1 MADYLLSC
9 DIGTSA
15 TKASLFSDTGKLI
28 KSVVAPYKIHYS
40 HNSWAEQEPEDWWAA
55 VCETTK
61 ALIQSIPAS
70 SIAVIS
76 LSGQMSGA
84 TFVDSA
90 GKPLRRSII
99 WLDNRSTK
107 EVEEL
112 EKKVDRVRHFEQSG
126 RTPNSV
132 RPMEKVMWVKNNEP
146 ELYKAVYKVLQSK
159 DYIAFKLTDNLVT
172 DYTDASATYLLDR
185 KKCIWHQELFETAGL
200 SIDKFPELAASTQ
213 IIGYVTSGAAARTG
227 LIKGI
232 PVVIGAG
239 DVSAST
245 VGSKCVQ
252 HGQTH
257 ISIGSSAWASITLDK
272 PFHDPDRVYS
282 VLHPIP
288 ELYVNEC
295 CLLTAGISY
304 SWLRDEIC
312 TYEKYTAQNQGKNA
326 YDFMDEQVVKSTAG
340 SNGVMFLPYLRGDMC
355 LHDDPLAT
363 GAFIG
368 LRAESTRA
376 DILRSVIEGV
386 GFYLD
391 LSLKLFASAVQDM
404 NETILV
410 GGAMKGYVWREI
422 LCDILGLRCSIPEY
436 LEEATSLGAA
446 IIGGVG
452 IGMFKDFSV
461 VDQLI
466 SIEQEME
473 PNVQNHAKYRKM
485 EPVFDQAYSALKPL
499 YEGLHAIK

>member
-1 MADYLLSC
+1 MADYLLSY
-9 DIGTSA
+9 DIGTSC

-28 KSVVAPYKIHYS
+28 KSMLSPYQIHYS
-40 HNSWAEQEPEDWWAA
+40 HNSWAEQDPEDWWLA
-55 VCETTK
+55 VCKSTK
-61 ALIQSIPAS
+61 ALIESIPVS
-70 SIAVIS
+70 GIAVIS

-84 TFVDSA
+84 TFVDRT

-99 WLDNRSTK
+99 WLDNRATK

-112 EKKVDRVRHFEQSG
+112 EKKVNRVRHFEQSG
-126 RTPNSV
+126 RTPNVV

-146 ELYKAVYKVLQSK
+146 ELYEAVYKVLQSK

-172 DYTDASATYLLDR
+172 DYSDASATYLLDR
-185 KKCIWHQELFETAGL
+185 KKCIWCQELFETAGL
-200 SIDKFPELAASTQ
+200 IADKFPELAASTQ
-213 IIGYVTSGAAARTG
+213 IIGYVTAGAADQTG
-227 LIKGI
+227 LLKGI

-239 DVSAST
+239 DVSAAT
-245 VGSKCVQ
+245 VGSRCVR

-257 ISIGSSAWASITLDK
+257 ICIGSSAWASVTLDR
-272 PFHDPDRVYS
+272 PFHDPERVYS

-288 ELYVNEC
+288 ELYVNES

-312 TYEKYTAQNQGKNA
+312 TYEKYIAQNQGRNA
-326 YDFMDEQVVKSTAG
+326 YDFMNEQIEKNTAG
-340 SNGVMFLPYLRGDMC
+340 SNGVMFLPYLMGDMC
-355 LHDDPLAT
+355 LHIDPSAS

-368 LRAESTRA
+368 LRADSTRA

-391 LSLKLFASAVQDM
+391 LSLKLFSSAIQNM
-404 NETILV
+404 NETVLV
-410 GGAMKGYVWREI
+410 GGAMKAQVWRKI
-422 LCDILGLRCSIPEY
+422 LCDILGLRCTIPEY
-436 LEEATSLGAA
+436 VEEAISLGAA

-466 SIEQEME
+466 SVEQEME
-473 PNVQNHAKYRKM
+473 PNVQNHAVYRKM
-485 EPVFDQAYSALKPL
+485 EPVFEQAYSALKPL
-499 YEGLHAIK
+499 YEGLHAIR